1 MGRLIAGLFLLLF
14 AFYALTGPGYSISG
28 DGSFLLLSARNLLRT
43 GSSSVPAIP
52 DTELSRRRGVDGREY
67 AKFAPGLVF
76 AHLPM
81 LLAVQHLELLR
92 PTVGGRPVRALERD
106 AFYAPFTNAWLMA
119 ATVSGMALCG
129 VALGFAV
136 NACVALAGLL
146 AVASPLWLYARI
158 DSSEALQGAAL
169 IGAAY
174 FLLRNRDAI
183 GGRSALTAGTLLG
196 VAVAAK
202 LVNVIIVPWFVLYAA
217 WKAHRGAG
225 RVASLLLAPLL
236 VTLALIA
243 IFNQARFG
251 TPTGT
256 GYELEPA
263 AFDHAI
269 VDGAWVQLFSLGH
282 GLLVFCP
289 AFALLPWVAREFGR
303 RFPAEALLVGAVSL
317 SVLAVYSKWWAY
329 WGMSWGPRFLVPTL
343 PLLGLVLLPLTERGR
358 WTRLSLVVLS
368 LAGIAVQGVAV
379 ASSYWGQVVPVW
391 QRLELGGVPR
401 GAAAADLRRWDLL
414 VHLTP
419 VSPLRVGLW
428 WLENAACRDPLGSK
442 PELTSPP
449 WSARFPWID
458 AQSDP
463 AVLADLPGLDL
474 WAVPECWRRPY
485 TSLWSKQPTPI
496 PSNPRVL
503 WLLLCIGVLGACLMA
518 SGGSRSPRGP
528 GGDSSA

>member
-1 MGRLIAGLFLLLF
+1 
-14 AFYALTGPGYSISG
+14 
-28 DGSFLLLSARNLLRT
+28 
-43 GSSSVPAIP
+43 
-52 DTELSRRRGVDGREY
+52 
-67 AKFAPGLVF
+67 
-76 AHLPM
+76 
-81 LLAVQHLELLR
+81 
-92 PTVGGRPVRALERD
+92 
-106 AFYAPFTNAWLMA
+106 
-119 ATVSGMALCG
+119 
-129 VALGFAV
+129 FAV
-136 NACVALAGLL
+136 NACVARAGLL

-183 GGRSALTAGTLLG
+183 GGRSALPGGTLLG
-196 VAVAAK
+196 GAFAAK

-225 RVASLLLAPLL
+225 RVISLLLAPQL

-343 PLLGLVLLPLTERGR
+343 PLLGLVLL
-358 WTRLSLVVLS
+358 
-368 LAGIAVQGVAV
+368 
-379 ASSYWGQVVPVW
+379 
-391 QRLELGGVPR
+391 
-401 GAAAADLRRWDLL
+401 
-414 VHLTP
+414 
-419 VSPLRVGLW
+419 
-428 WLENAACRDPLGSK
+428 
-442 PELTSPP
+442 
-449 WSARFPWID
+449 
-458 AQSDP
+458 
-463 AVLADLPGLDL
+463 
-474 WAVPECWRRPY
+474 
-485 TSLWSKQPTPI
+485 
-496 PSNPRVL
+496 
-503 WLLLCIGVLGACLMA
+503 
-518 SGGSRSPRGP
+518 
-528 GGDSSA
+528 